1 MNELQAFIALVVLIA
16 LVPVFLNYFTRNTFI
31 GGLLRNVWDLLEVLF
46 APLIQPLFD
55 RLKSWIWGS
64 TSGIHGTSR
73 FLNTREKRKLLSP
86 LHNGFSVNGFAGDRL
101 SIKWSQ
107 RHEINLA
114 PSGGNKTTA
123 KMIPNVLHCEGSMV
137 INDPD
142 GSIHANTAG
151 YLKQRGVE
159 PIVFNIAQPERGE
172 RYNPILRANTPTQ
185 IARFADAILQ
195 SSLETGGKDSFW
207 NESAKKLL
215 VLLVK
220 ALKMQPYHF
229 QNMANL
235 QYLLDYFG
243 TDGQALVDLFLFTDK
258 QTRQQFFGLLSAK
271 DEMLQDIV
279 MTCRTMLKL
288 WDDPAIGL
296 LTATDT
302 LDFERL
308 RKEPTALYLINR
320 ETNFD
325 STLSSLFFT
334 QLFDYLMEKPQEED
348 QNVTLFLDEAGN
360 FKVPELDKLIT
371 VLRRRR
377 VAVQLIVQDLSQ
389 FNVLYSKDK
398 AATIFSNCS
407 TKVVFPGLS
416 LETCRMI
423 SELMGT
429 QTVRYVDP
437 FQEDKEG
444 QPNISERP
452 RPLMTP
458 DEIFSMQNGVI
469 VLIGNNRP
477 LLTKLNPFYKDP
489 VLKKQAAIEPPILP
503 YYESAQL
510 QLIDLTELLA
520 EDDLTPNDETVN
532 NLNTA

>member
-1 MNELQAFIALVVLIA
+1 MNELQSFVGLLLLAVALFFLIKR
-16 LVPVFLNYFTRNTFI
+16 FTEKTFI
-31 GGLLRNVWDLLEVLF
+31 GGLLRFVWDILEVLF
-46 APLIQPLFD
+46 APIFQPLFD
-55 RLKSWIWGS
+55 RIRSWIWGS

-73 FLNTREKRKLLSP
+73 FLNRKEKRKLLSP
-86 LHNGFSVNGFAGDRL
+86 FHKGFSINGFPGDRL
-101 SIKWSQ
+101 SVKWSQ
-107 RHEINLA
+107 RHLIGLA
-114 PSGGNKTTA
+114 PSGGNKSTA
-123 KMIPNVLHCEGSMV
+123 LVIPGIQMAEGSMV
-137 INDPD
+137 VNDPD
-142 GSIHANTAG
+142 GSIYTNTAG
-151 YLKQRGVE
+151 FLRQKGMEVLVLNLSE
-159 PIVFNIAQPERGE
+159 PNRGE

-185 IARFADAILQ
+185 IARFADAVLQ
-195 SSLETGGKDSFW
+195 SSLQTGGKDSFW

-220 ALKMQPYHF
+220 ALKVQPVPF

-235 QYLLDYFG
+235 QYLLDCFG
-243 TDGQALVDLFLFTDK
+243 TDGKPLIDLFLDTDAH
-258 QTRQQFFGLLSAK
+258 TRQQFIGLLSAK
-271 DEMLQDIV
+271 EEMLQDIV

-288 WDDPAIGL
+288 WDDPSICQ

-308 RKEPTALYLINR
+308 RKKPTALYLINR

-334 QLFDYLMEKPQEED
+334 QLFDFLMEKPQESD
-348 QNVTLFLDEAGN
+348 QNITLFLDEAGN

-407 TKVVFPGLS
+407 TKVIFPGLS

-429 QTVRYVDP
+429 QTVRYIDP
-437 FQEDKEG
+437 FLEDKNG
-444 QPNISERP
+444 QPTVSERP

-458 DEIFSMQNGVI
+458 DEIFSMKDGVI

-477 LLTKLNPFYKDP
+477 LLTRLNPFYQDP
-489 VLKKQAAIEPPILP
+489 VMKKQAAIPPPILP
-503 YYESAQL
+503 FYDSAEL
-510 QLIDLTELLA
+510 PRIDLQNLLL
-520 EDDLTPNDETVN
+520 DDDPREFHESETK
-532 NLNTA
+532 LKSA